1 MFILA
6 TCLLKFM
13 FHVICYI
20 DLISIKL
27 DGIKKFFKKIITYVD
42 SLLIFIFI
50 LYMMQQNILFYRIF
64 NIICINQ
71 NE

>member
-1 MFILA
+1 
-6 TCLLKFM
+6 M

-71 NE
+71 NEWDMRKYP